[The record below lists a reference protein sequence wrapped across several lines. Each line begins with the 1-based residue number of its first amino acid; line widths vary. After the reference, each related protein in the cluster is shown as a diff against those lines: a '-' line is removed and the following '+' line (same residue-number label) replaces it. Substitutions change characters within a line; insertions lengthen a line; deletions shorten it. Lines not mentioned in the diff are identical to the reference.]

1 MSPTRDDDETEE
13 PLDPAMERVRRK
25 LIWLLAISGGVMAV
39 GFLTVIVAVMYR
51 VSQVSVEETVAEVTL
66 DVPASAV
73 LSATVADG
81 HLILTIGGDNP
92 RIEVRN
98 QSDGALLQTFRLQGG
113 AQAPAQ

>member
-51 VSQVSVEETVAEVTL
+51 VSQLSVEDTVAEISL
-66 DVPASAV
+66 DVPASDV
-73 LSATVADG
+73 VSATIADG
-81 HLILTIGGDNP
+81 NLVLTLGGDNP
-92 RIEVRN
+92 RIEVRS
-98 QSDGALLQTFRLQGG
+98 QSDGTLLQTFRLQGA
-113 AQAPAQ
+113 AQAQ